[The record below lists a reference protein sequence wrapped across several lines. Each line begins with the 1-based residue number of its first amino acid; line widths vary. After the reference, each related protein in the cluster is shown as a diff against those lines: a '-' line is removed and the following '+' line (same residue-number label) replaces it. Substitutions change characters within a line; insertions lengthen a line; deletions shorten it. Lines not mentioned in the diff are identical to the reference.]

1 MLKKALAFGLLAAST
16 IGFAIPAQ
24 AQDIQQSSQIIQS
37 TTVGVNGSHV
47 FSGNAQSSQN
57 TIRDYDYGYG
67 YDYDEPTFQGSQQAI
82 GSTTVGAN
90 GARVIS
96 ENVQR
101 SENTVIDVDGTWGPY
116 YGF

>member
-47 FSGNAQSSQN
+47 FSGNAQSSESR
-57 TIRDYDYGYG
+57 ISDYDYGYG
-67 YDYDEPTFQGSQQAI
+67 YRYLATHHVRARDHFQIPHAKR
-82 GSTTVGAN
+82 TT
-90 GARVIS
+90 
-96 ENVQR
+96 
-101 SENTVIDVDGTWGPY
+101 
-116 YGF
+116 

>member
-1 MLKKALAFGLLAAST
+1 MLKKAFAFGLLAAST
-16 IGFAIPAQ
+16 IGFAVPAQ
-24 AQDIQQSSQIIQS
+24 AQDIQQSSQVIQS
-37 TTVGVNGSHV
+37 YDGWVLTALMCLAATLK
-47 FSGNAQSSQN
+47 APQN

-67 YDYDEPTFQGSQQAI
+67 YDEPTFQGSQQGI

-90 GARVIS
+90 GSRVIS